1 MDEFSSTDAKRQIPI
16 GMIPMESIKVEVAEM
31 KRMAKKGIRG
41 GLIPPDLGQGRFW
54 NDPQFEPIWKT
65 AAEPTFQDDRA
76 GIATRHLI
84 GIDALCWHRLS
95 HPETTWPHTK
105 QNLSKQFEGVPEADV
120 RKLICENAARLYD
133 LPV

>member
-65 AAEPTFQDDRA
+65 ATELDISVNLHVGALPGVKLPT
-76 GIATRHLI
+76 T
-84 GIDALCWHRLS
+84 
-95 HPETTWPHTK
+95 
-105 QNLSKQFEGVPEADV
+105 
-120 RKLICENAARLYD
+120 
-133 LPV
+133 